1 MAAWAKSGEYMNS
14 YVKDINPDK
23 PLLIVDADEV
33 LLQFVNHLEA
43 FVAQE
48 GYKIELRGYQL
59 TGNIIHTSTN
69 EVATQE
75 TVSDLISNFF
85 KACALQMLAVDGA
98 AQSLQRLSDHLDIII
113 LSNVPSFAKADRI
126 QNLHNLGMPYPFIAN
141 EGSKGRSVAFLTEH
155 LKAPSFFI
163 DDLPPQHSS
172 VAKHAPDC
180 HRIHF
185 VADPRLGALVS
196 KADHAHHRIDD
207 WDEVHDHITQHIN
220 G

>member
-1 MAAWAKSGEYMNS
+1 MNN
-14 YVKDINPDK
+14 YIKDINPDK

-33 LLQFVNHLEA
+33 LLQFVTHLEA
-43 FVAQE
+43 FASEDGFKV
-48 GYKIELRGYQL
+48 ELRGYQL
-59 TGNIIHTSTN
+59 TGNIIHASTN

-75 TVSDLISNFF
+75 TVSDLISRFF
-85 KACALQMLAVDGA
+85 KVCVLQMQAVDGA
-98 AQSLQRLSDHLDIII
+98 ARSLKRLSDHLDIII
-113 LSNVPSFAKADRI
+113 LSNVPSFAKAGRI
-126 QNLHNLGMPYPFIAN
+126 QNLRDLGMSYPFIAN
-141 EGSKGRSVAFLTEH
+141 EGPKGSSVAFLTEH

-163 DDLPPQHSS
+163 DDLPLQHTS

-196 KADHAHHRIDD
+196 KADNAHHRIDD